1 MGIAASPGGGA
12 CSNPAKM
19 EMVGTG
25 GFEPP
30 TPASRRRC
38 STRLSYVPSQSGRLY
53 LSDPDLTSGG
63 RQTCAD
69 AAAAEFGA
77 DGELQPSIGLSMS
90 RPSSQLG
97 CRQVVRH
104 RFLVP
109 TFPGSNPGTPATFL
123 FQFILGHSPR
133 GLFRSLR
140 LQTDRIL
147 VALRLDRTVRAANC
161 DASLCLHIKTVS
173 FLNCYRST
181 IDQRGCY
188 C

>member
-1 MGIAASPGGGA
+1 MGEGENGRNRRIRTSDPRLPKTVLYQAELCSEPERAPISQRLQPDKRQPPILCRCTGTVIDAEQELQAAS
-12 CSNPAKM
+12 
-19 EMVGTG
+19 
-25 GFEPP
+25 
-30 TPASRRRC
+30 
-38 STRLSYVPSQSGRLY
+38 
-53 LSDPDLTSGG
+53 
-63 RQTCAD
+63 
-69 AAAAEFGA
+69 
-77 DGELQPSIGLSMS
+77 GLSMS

-123 FQFILGHSPR
+123 FRSVSVCAAS
-133 GLFRSLR
+133 GLLRSLW
-140 LQTDRIL
+140 LQIDRFL
-147 VALRLDRTVRAANC
+147 VACRSDSRLRAANC

>member
-1 MGIAASPGGGA
+1 MLYQAELCSEPERAPISQRLQPDKRQPPILCRCTGTVIDAEQELQAAS
-12 CSNPAKM
+12 
-19 EMVGTG
+19 
-25 GFEPP
+25 
-30 TPASRRRC
+30 
-38 STRLSYVPSQSGRLY
+38 
-53 LSDPDLTSGG
+53 
-63 RQTCAD
+63 
-69 AAAAEFGA
+69 
-77 DGELQPSIGLSMS
+77 GLSMS

-147 VALRLDRTVRAANC
+147 VALRPDRTVRAANC

-173 FLNCYRST
+173 FLNCYRSA